1 MLEET
6 IGLRY
11 EQFDHILYVCVRE
24 TECVRVST
32 YARERE
38 STGLVLV
45 GNLECYLNSLMFEV
59 LVGLD
64 LWIIC

>member
-1 MLEET
+1 M
-6 IGLRY
+6 
-11 EQFDHILYVCVRE
+11 
-24 TECVRVST
+24 RVST

>member
-1 MLEET
+1 MCERD
-6 IGLRY
+6 G
-11 EQFDHILYVCVRE
+11 VCESKCTRA
-24 TECVRVST
+24 C
-32 YARERE
+32 ERE

-59 LVGLD
+59 LTGLD